1 MTEHLS
7 DRVTALAALTFSD
20 WLLKGADDSICS
32 SLTAMMQT
40 LSEGPQTVAKAAF
53 QAAHVLRESSIEEQS
68 RCWTRAFCVG
78 EGSVTPHQSVAVT
91 GLVMQEPRDE
101 VLQVMSDFGLAPE
114 AALHEPADHLGVLL
128 AFWARLLAAPG
139 HADAAVSFAEKHLS
153 WVPWV
158 RAELEA
164 KQPDNDVAMALV
176 TLLETVIDDFLR
188 KHVRVTA

>member
-1 MTEHLS
+1 
-7 DRVTALAALTFSD
+7 
-20 WLLKGADDSICS
+20 
-32 SLTAMMQT
+32 
-40 LSEGPQTVAKAAF
+40 
-53 QAAHVLRESSIEEQS
+53 
-68 RCWTRAFCVG
+68 
-78 EGSVTPHQSVAVT
+78 
-91 GLVMQEPRDE
+91 MQEPRDE

-153 WVPWV
+153 WVSWV
-158 RAELEA
+158 RAELAA

>member
-1 MTEHLS
+1 MINFDS
-7 DRVTALAALTFSD
+7 GGDRV
-20 WLLKGADDSICS
+20 K
-32 SLTAMMQT
+32 
-40 LSEGPQTVAKAAF
+40 
-53 QAAHVLRESSIEEQS
+53 
-68 RCWTRAFCVG
+68 
-78 EGSVTPHQSVAVT
+78 
-91 GLVMQEPRDE
+91 
-101 VLQVMSDFGLAPE
+101 PE
-114 AALHEPADHLGVLL
+114 ASFNGGAPRSGAQADHLGVLL

-139 HADAAVSFAEKHLS
+139 HADAAVSFAERHLS

>member
-40 LSEGPQTVAKAAF
+40 LSEGPQTVAKAAC

-101 VLQVMSDFGLAPE
+101 VLQVMSDFGLAP
-114 AALHEPADHLGVLL
+114 
-128 AFWARLLAAPG
+128 
-139 HADAAVSFAEKHLS
+139 DAAVSFAERHLS
-153 WVPWV
+153 WVSWV
-158 RAELEA
+158 RAELAA
-164 KQPDNDVAMALV
+164 KQPDNDVALALV
-176 TLLETVIDDFLR
+176 TLLETMIDDFLR

>member
-1 MTEHLS
+1 
-7 DRVTALAALTFSD
+7 
-20 WLLKGADDSICS
+20 
-32 SLTAMMQT
+32 
-40 LSEGPQTVAKAAF
+40 
-53 QAAHVLRESSIEEQS
+53 
-68 RCWTRAFCVG
+68 
-78 EGSVTPHQSVAVT
+78 
-91 GLVMQEPRDE
+91 
-101 VLQVMSDFGLAPE
+101 MSDFGLAPE

>member
-20 WLLKGADDSICS
+20 WLIKGADDSICS

-40 LSEGPQTVAKAAF
+40 LSEGPHTVAKAAC

-78 EGSVTPHQSVAVT
+78 EGSVTPHQSVAAT

-128 AFWARLLAAPG
+128 AFGRVFLPR
-139 HADAAVSFAEKHLS
+139 
-153 WVPWV
+153 P
-158 RAELEA
+158 
-164 KQPDNDVAMALV
+164 V
-176 TLLETVIDDFLR
+176 TLTPRFPLLSGISPGFLG
-188 KHVRVTA
+188 